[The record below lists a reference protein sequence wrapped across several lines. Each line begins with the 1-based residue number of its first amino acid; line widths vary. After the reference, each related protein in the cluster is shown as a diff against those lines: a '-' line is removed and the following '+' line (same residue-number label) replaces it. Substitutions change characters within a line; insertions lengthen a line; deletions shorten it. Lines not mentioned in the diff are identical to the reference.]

1 VTSLLAGTVSA
12 GQTLVVTIGSNTT
25 TITFGTGPFG
35 TTGKVQTLA
44 DLNSALQAAAG
55 AGSGTGVDANGDITI
70 QANNSTS
77 TISIAGGPASNP
89 TDLSVF
95 GITNTQAFPANGT
108 VYGID
113 QTNFLDESIAGGSIT
128 AYDGTGTPVNMQFR
142 WAKVDSSSLGSGHSD
157 TWNLFYQTNTS
168 ATNSEAA
175 WVNVGTNF
183 TFNSTGNLTPA
194 ISTLSL
200 PSVSVNGT
208 SLGTL
213 SLDFGSNGITQFS
226 NASGTAQ
233 VNLINQNGSAA
244 GQLQS
249 IAVDNEGRIVGTYS
263 NGLTEPLAEVTLAN
277 FNGPNN
283 LQQLDGGA
291 YEATADSGPPLQNA
305 TGTIVGSSLEASNVD
320 IADQFSQLIV
330 TQQAYAANTRVIT
343 TTNTMVQDLLDVIR

>member
-1 VTSLLAGTVSA
+1 
-12 GQTLVVTIGSNTT
+12 
-25 TITFGTGPFG
+25 
-35 TTGKVQTLA
+35 
-44 DLNSALQAAAG
+44 
-55 AGSGTGVDANGDITI
+55 
-70 QANNSTS
+70 
-77 TISIAGGPASNP
+77 
-89 TDLSVF
+89 
-95 GITNTQAFPANGT
+95 
-108 VYGID
+108 
-113 QTNFLDESIAGGSIT
+113 
-128 AYDGTGTPVNMQFR
+128 MQFR
-142 WAKVDSSSLGSGHSD
+142 WAKVDSASLGAGHTD

-168 ATNSEAA
+168 AGNAQAA

-183 TFNSTGNLTPA
+183 AFNSTGNLTPA

-213 SLDFGSNGITQFS
+213 SLNFGSNGITQFS

-263 NGLTEPLAEVTLAN
+263 NGLTEPLASVTLAN

-283 LQQLDGGA
+283 LKQLDGGA

-320 IADQFSQLIV
+320 IADEFSKLIV
-330 TQQAYAANTRVIT
+330 TQQAYAANTRIIT
-343 TTNTMVQDLLDVIR
+343 TTNTMVQDLLDVVR